1 MVCIRTRTIQDRFS
15 RAALLGHLSSSNGL
29 RSNSNH
35 PEQVSKGR
43 PRHTSYETFGNG
55 RPLASSFELEWFAF
69 ELEWSAF
76 KLEPSRTGFQGPPS
90 SHTFYKSLTVVERFS
105 LRLEEA
111 ALLGHLSNSNGH
123 LSNSNGH
130 LSNSNGHLSNSNGH
144 LSNSNGHL
152 SNLNCPKQAS
162 KGRPRRTPSIN
173 PLRSSSGFRYVV
185 WKRPPSWVVFRTRM
199 VIFRTRIFR
208 RFLLRS

>member
-1 MVCIRTRTIQDRFS
+1 MAALWVLFRTRMVIFRTRMVCIRTRTIQDRFS

-111 ALLGHLSNSNGH
+111 A
-123 LSNSNGH
+123 
-130 LSNSNGHLSNSNGH
+130 
-144 LSNSNGHL
+144 
-152 SNLNCPKQAS
+152 
-162 KGRPRRTPSIN
+162 
-173 PLRSSSGFRYVV
+173 F
-185 WKRPPSWVVFRTRM
+185 W
-199 VIFRTRIFR
+199 VIFRTRMFIFR
-208 RFLLRS
+208 TRTVQNRLPRAALVAHLL